1 MAGQATG
8 GGTVEKTAEH
18 AAATANPHHASTEA
32 AEGGLPQF
40 EFQHW
45 GGQIAY
51 LLVLFVILYLLMSR
65 VFTPRIRK
73 IWDERSR
80 TISDALASAKQVQ
93 AEAAA
98 QAEAARA
105 ALNEARANAQRTA
118 ADAKAKAQAEARAR
132 QDALEAELS
141 GKLAEAETRIRA
153 SRDAA
158 MGSVSQVAS
167 ETAAAIV
174 EKLTGA
180 AAPEGAI
187 ASALAQQN
195 G

>member
-1 MAGQATG
+1 MAGQALN
-8 GGTVEKTAEH
+8 H
-18 AAATANPHHASTEA
+18 AATES

-80 TISDALASAKQVQ
+80 TISDALASARLVQ

-98 QAEAARA
+98 QADAARS
-105 ALNEARANAQRTA
+105 ALNEARASALRTA
-118 ADAKAKAQAEARAR
+118 DEAKAKAAAESRAR
-132 QDALEAELS
+132 QEVLEAELS
-141 GKLAEAETRIRA
+141 AKLSKAEARIRG

-158 MGSVSQVAS
+158 MASVGQVAS
-167 ETAAAIV
+167 ETASAIV

-187 ASALAQQN
+187 ASALAQHN